1 MTGRSFLKFDLRRA
15 GSRRSIAALLAVLAL
30 SSCTTTSA
38 EKEKEKPSSEQKKLL
53 SIAESI
59 EAKGE
64 SATAIALYERA
75 AENAP
80 SDVSL
85 RVRVGNARLK
95 AGDVEGAEEA
105 FRTALEI
112 NPQDAEALLGLGTAQ
127 LRKGEAE
134 SAARTLAP
142 AAQALNS
149 VVAYNRLGTA
159 LVFSGN
165 GAAAEEAFSK
175 ALSLQPANLDT
186 TTNLAL
192 AEALS
197 NDLPQAVTHMGNV
210 VGSPLA
216 QRRHFV
222 NYLIVL
228 AMAGETEKAR
238 AFNVPDMSAKQKSQI
253 LAKAAK
259 LRSISDPAKR
269 AQEIGLLASA
279 KEDRV
284 T

>member
-1 MTGRSFLKFDLRRA
+1 MTPRSFLQFRLHGVGKK
-15 GSRRSIAALLAVLAL
+15 RSIAALIALLAL

-38 EKEKEKPSSEQKKLL
+38 EKEMEKSSSEQTKLL

-64 SATAIALYERA
+64 SATALALFERA
-75 AENAP
+75 ADNAP

-105 FRTALEI
+105 FRTALQI
-112 NPQDAEALLGLGTAQ
+112 NPNDAQALLGLGTAQ
-127 LRKGEAE
+127 LRKGEAQ

-165 GAAAEEAFSK
+165 GAGAEEAFSK

-197 NDLPQAVTHMGNV
+197 NDLPRAVTHMSSV

-216 QRRHFV
+216 QKRHFL

-238 AFNVPDMSAKQKSQI
+238 AFDVPDMSAKQKNQI

-269 AQEIGLLASA
+269 AQEIGLLASS
-279 KEDRV
+279 KDDV

>member
-1 MTGRSFLKFDLRRA
+1 MTLNSFLQFGRHGA
-15 GSRRSIAALLAVLAL
+15 GNKRSIAALLALLVL

-38 EKEKEKPSSEQKKLL
+38 ENEKDEPSSGQKKLL

-64 SATAIALYERA
+64 SATALALYERA

-80 SDVSL
+80 GDVSL

-105 FRTALEI
+105 FRAALQV

-127 LRKGEAE
+127 LRKGETE
-134 SAARTLAP
+134 LAARTLIP

-192 AEALS
+192 AQALS

-210 VGSPLA
+210 IGSPLA

-238 AFNVPDMSAKQKSQI
+238 AFDVPDMSARQKNQI

-259 LRSISDPAKR
+259 LRSISDPARR
-269 AQEIGLLASA
+269 AQEVGLLTSA
-279 KEDRV
+279 KDGV

>member
-1 MTGRSFLKFDLRRA
+1 MTLNSFLQFGRHGA
-15 GSRRSIAALLAVLAL
+15 GNKRSIAALLALLVL

-38 EKEKEKPSSEQKKLL
+38 ENEKDEPSSGQKKLL

-64 SATAIALYERA
+64 SATALALYERA

-80 SDVSL
+80 GDVSL

-105 FRTALEI
+105 FRAALQV

-127 LRKGEAE
+127 LRKGETE
-134 SAARTLAP
+134 LAARTLIP

-192 AEALS
+192 AQALS
-197 NDLPQAVTHMGNV
+197 NDLPQAVMHMGNV
-210 VGSPLA
+210 IGTPLA
-216 QRRHFV
+216 QRSHFV
-222 NYLIVL
+222 NYLFVL

-238 AFNVPDMSAKQKSQI
+238 AFDVPDMSARQKNQI

-259 LRSISDPAKR
+259 LRSISDPARR
-269 AQEIGLLASA
+269 AQEVGLLTSA
-279 KEDRV
+279 KDGV

>member
-1 MTGRSFLKFDLRRA
+1 MQFGRHSA
-15 GSRRSIAALLAVLAL
+15 GNKRSVAALLALLAL

-38 EKEKEKPSSEQKKLL
+38 ENEKDEPSSGQKKLL

-64 SATAIALYERA
+64 SATALALYERA

-80 SDVSL
+80 GDVSL
-85 RVRVGNARLK
+85 RVRLGNARLK
-95 AGDVEGAEEA
+95 AGDAEGAEEA
-105 FRTALEI
+105 FRAALQV

-134 SAARTLAP
+134 SAARTLVP

-192 AEALS
+192 AQALS
-197 NDLPQAVTHMGNV
+197 NDLPRAVIHMGNV

-238 AFNVPDMSAKQKSQI
+238 AFDVPDMSARQKNQI

-259 LRSISDPAKR
+259 LRSISDPARR
-269 AQEIGLLASA
+269 AQEVGLLTSA
-279 KEDRV
+279 KDDV

>member
-1 MTGRSFLKFDLRRA
+1 MTLNSFLQFGRHGA
-15 GSRRSIAALLAVLAL
+15 GNKRSVAALLALLAL

-38 EKEKEKPSSEQKKLL
+38 ENEKDEPSSGQKKLL

-64 SATAIALYERA
+64 SATALALYERA

-80 SDVSL
+80 GDVSL

-105 FRTALEI
+105 FRAALQV

-127 LRKGEAE
+127 LRKGETE
-134 SAARTLAP
+134 LAARTLIP

-192 AEALS
+192 AQALS
-197 NDLPQAVTHMGNV
+197 NDLPQAVMHMGNV
-210 VGSPLA
+210 IGSPLA

-238 AFNVPDMSAKQKSQI
+238 AFDVPDMSARQKNQI

-259 LRSISDPAKR
+259 LPSISDPARR
-269 AQEIGLLASA
+269 AQEVGLLTSA
-279 KEDRV
+279 KDGV

>member
-1 MTGRSFLKFDLRRA
+1 MTVDSFLQFGRHGAANK
-15 GSRRSIAALLAVLAL
+15 RSVAALLALLAL

-38 EKEKEKPSSEQKKLL
+38 EKEKDEPSSGQKKLL
-53 SIAESI
+53 SIAQSI

-64 SATAIALYERA
+64 SATALALYERA

-80 SDVSL
+80 GDVSL
-85 RVRVGNARLK
+85 RVRLGNARLR
-95 AGDVEGAEEA
+95 AGDAEGAEEA
-105 FRTALEI
+105 FRAALQV

-134 SAARTLAP
+134 SAARTLVP

-165 GAAAEEAFSK
+165 GAAAEGAFSK

-192 AEALS
+192 AQALS
-197 NDLPQAVTHMGNV
+197 NDLPQAVMHMGNV

-228 AMAGETEKAR
+228 AMAGETDKAR
-238 AFNVPDMSAKQKSQI
+238 AFDVPDMSARQKNQI

-259 LRSISDPAKR
+259 LRSISDPARR
-269 AQEIGLLASA
+269 AQEVGLLTSA
-279 KEDRV
+279 KDDV

>member
-1 MTGRSFLKFDLRRA
+1 MTLNSFLQFGRHGA
-15 GSRRSIAALLAVLAL
+15 GNKRSIAALLALLVL

-38 EKEKEKPSSEQKKLL
+38 ENEKDEPSSGQKKLL

-64 SATAIALYERA
+64 SATALALYERA

-80 SDVSL
+80 GDVSL

-105 FRTALEI
+105 FRAALQV

-127 LRKGEAE
+127 LRKGETE
-134 SAARTLAP
+134 LAARTLIP

-192 AEALS
+192 AQALS
-197 NDLPQAVTHMGNV
+197 NDLPQAVMHMGNV
-210 VGSPLA
+210 IGSPLA

-238 AFNVPDMSAKQKSQI
+238 AFDVPDMSARQKNQI

-259 LRSISDPAKR
+259 LRSISDPARR
-269 AQEIGLLASA
+269 AQEVGLLTSA
-279 KEDRV
+279 KDGV

>member
-1 MTGRSFLKFDLRRA
+1 MTLNSFLQFGRHGA
-15 GSRRSIAALLAVLAL
+15 GNKRSIAALLALLAL

-38 EKEKEKPSSEQKKLL
+38 ESEKDEPSSGQKKLL

-64 SATAIALYERA
+64 SATALALYERA

-80 SDVSL
+80 GDVSL

-105 FRTALEI
+105 FRAALQV

-127 LRKGEAE
+127 LRKGETE
-134 SAARTLAP
+134 LAARTLIP

-192 AEALS
+192 AQALS
-197 NDLPQAVTHMGNV
+197 NDLPQAVMHMGNV
-210 VGSPLA
+210 IGSPLA

-238 AFNVPDMSAKQKSQI
+238 AFDVPDMSARQKNQI

-259 LRSISDPAKR
+259 LRSISDPARR
-269 AQEIGLLASA
+269 AQEVGLLTSA
-279 KEDRV
+279 KDGV

>member
-1 MTGRSFLKFDLRRA
+1 MTVDSFLQFGRHGA
-15 GSRRSIAALLAVLAL
+15 GNKRSVAALLALLAL

-38 EKEKEKPSSEQKKLL
+38 ENEKDEPSTGQKKLL

-64 SATAIALYERA
+64 SATALALYERA

-80 SDVSL
+80 DDVSL
-85 RVRVGNARLK
+85 RVRLGNARLK
-95 AGDVEGAEEA
+95 AGDAEGAEEA
-105 FRTALEI
+105 FRAALQV

-134 SAARTLAP
+134 SAARTLVP

-192 AEALS
+192 AQALS
-197 NDLPQAVTHMGNV
+197 NDLPRAVIHMGNV

-238 AFNVPDMSAKQKSQI
+238 AFDVPDMSARQKNQI

-259 LRSISDPAKR
+259 LRSISDPARR
-269 AQEIGLLASA
+269 AQEVGLLTSA
-279 KEDRV
+279 KDDV

>member
-1 MTGRSFLKFDLRRA
+1 M
-15 GSRRSIAALLAVLAL
+15 AALLASLAL
-30 SSCTTTSA
+30 ASCTTTSA
-38 EKEKEKPSSEQKKLL
+38 EKEKDKPTSEQKKLL

-59 EAKGE
+59 EARGE

-80 SDVSL
+80 SDVAL
-85 RVRVGNARLK
+85 RVRIGNARLK
-95 AGDVEGAEEA
+95 AGDLEGAEEA
-105 FRTALEI
+105 FRTALQI

-127 LRKGEAE
+127 LRKGEAQ

-159 LVFSGN
+159 LVFSGD
-165 GAAAEEAFSK
+165 GAAAKEAFSK

-186 TTNLAL
+186 ATNLAL

-197 NDLPQAVTHMGNV
+197 NDLAQAATHMSNV

-222 NYLIVL
+222 NYLVVL
-228 AMAGETEKAR
+228 AMAGESEKAR
-238 AFNVPDMSAKQKSQI
+238 AFDVPEMSAKEKSQV
-253 LAKAAK
+253 LAKASK

-269 AQEIGLLASA
+269 AQEIGLLSSL
-279 KEDRV
+279 KDDRV

>member
-1 MTGRSFLKFDLRRA
+1 MTVDSFLQFGRHGA
-15 GSRRSIAALLAVLAL
+15 GNKRSVAALLALLAL

-38 EKEKEKPSSEQKKLL
+38 ENEKDEPSSGQKKLL

-64 SATAIALYERA
+64 SATALALYERA

-80 SDVSL
+80 DDVSL
-85 RVRVGNARLK
+85 RVRLGNARLK
-95 AGDVEGAEEA
+95 AGDAEGAEEA
-105 FRTALEI
+105 FRAALQV

-134 SAARTLAP
+134 SAARTLVP

-192 AEALS
+192 AQALS
-197 NDLPQAVTHMGNV
+197 NDLPRAVIHMGNV

-238 AFNVPDMSAKQKSQI
+238 AFDVPDMSARQKNQI

-259 LRSISDPAKR
+259 LRSISDPARR
-269 AQEIGLLASA
+269 AQEVGLLTSA
-279 KEDRV
+279 KDDV

>member
-1 MTGRSFLKFDLRRA
+1 MTVDSFLQFGRHSA
-15 GSRRSIAALLAVLAL
+15 GNKRSVAALLALLAL

-38 EKEKEKPSSEQKKLL
+38 ENEKDEPSSGQKKLL

-64 SATAIALYERA
+64 SATALALYERA

-80 SDVSL
+80 GDVSL
-85 RVRVGNARLK
+85 RVRLGNARLK
-95 AGDVEGAEEA
+95 AGDAEGAEEA
-105 FRTALEI
+105 FRAALQV

-134 SAARTLAP
+134 SAARTLVP

-192 AEALS
+192 AQALS
-197 NDLPQAVTHMGNV
+197 NDLPRAVIHMGNV

-238 AFNVPDMSAKQKSQI
+238 AFDVPDMSARQKNQI

-259 LRSISDPAKR
+259 LRSISDPARR
-269 AQEIGLLASA
+269 AQEVGLLTSA
-279 KEDRV
+279 KDDV

>member
-1 MTGRSFLKFDLRRA
+1 MTLNSFLQFGRHGA
-15 GSRRSIAALLAVLAL
+15 GNKRSIAALLALLAL

-38 EKEKEKPSSEQKKLL
+38 ENEKDEPSSGQKKLL

-64 SATAIALYERA
+64 SATALALYERA

-80 SDVSL
+80 GDVSL

-105 FRTALEI
+105 FRAALQV

-127 LRKGEAE
+127 LRKGETE
-134 SAARTLAP
+134 LAARTLIP

-192 AEALS
+192 AQALS
-197 NDLPQAVTHMGNV
+197 NDLPQAVMHMGNV
-210 VGSPLA
+210 IGSPLA

-238 AFNVPDMSAKQKSQI
+238 AFDVPDMSARQKNQI

-259 LRSISDPAKR
+259 LRSISDPARR
-269 AQEIGLLASA
+269 AQEVGLLTSA
-279 KEDRV
+279 KDGV

>member
-1 MTGRSFLKFDLRRA
+1 MTIGSILQFGRHGA
-15 GSRRSIAALLAVLAL
+15 GNRRSIAALLALLAL

-38 EKEKEKPSSEQKKLL
+38 ENEKDEPSSGQKKLL

-64 SATAIALYERA
+64 SATALALYERA

-80 SDVSL
+80 GDVSL
-85 RVRVGNARLK
+85 RVRLGNARLK
-95 AGDVEGAEEA
+95 AGDADGAEEA
-105 FRTALEI
+105 FRAALQV

-134 SAARTLAP
+134 SAARTLVP

-192 AEALS
+192 AQALS
-197 NDLPQAVTHMGNV
+197 NDLPRAVMHMGNV

-238 AFNVPDMSAKQKSQI
+238 AFDVPDMSARQKNQI

-259 LRSISDPAKR
+259 LRSISDPARR
-269 AQEIGLLASA
+269 AQEVGLLTTA
-279 KEDRV
+279 KDDV

>member
-1 MTGRSFLKFDLRRA
+1 M
-15 GSRRSIAALLAVLAL
+15 
-30 SSCTTTSA
+30 
-38 EKEKEKPSSEQKKLL
+38 EKSSSEQTKLL

-64 SATAIALYERA
+64 SATALALFERA
-75 AENAP
+75 ADNAP

-105 FRTALEI
+105 FRTALQI
-112 NPQDAEALLGLGTAQ
+112 NPNDAQALLGLGTAQ
-127 LRKGEAE
+127 LRKGEAQ

-165 GAAAEEAFSK
+165 GAGAEEAFSK

-197 NDLPQAVTHMGNV
+197 NDLPRAVTHMSSV

-216 QRRHFV
+216 QKRHFL

-238 AFNVPDMSAKQKSQI
+238 AFDVPDMSAKQKNQI

-269 AQEIGLLASA
+269 AQEIGLLASS
-279 KEDRV
+279 KDDV

>member
-1 MTGRSFLKFDLRRA
+1 MQFGRHGA
-15 GSRRSIAALLAVLAL
+15 GNKRSVAALLALLAL

-38 EKEKEKPSSEQKKLL
+38 ENEKDEPSSGQKKLL

-64 SATAIALYERA
+64 SATALALYERA

-80 SDVSL
+80 GDVSL
-85 RVRVGNARLK
+85 RVRLGNARLK
-95 AGDVEGAEEA
+95 AGDAEGAEEA
-105 FRTALEI
+105 FRAALQV

-134 SAARTLAP
+134 SAARTLVP

-192 AEALS
+192 AQALS
-197 NDLPQAVTHMGNV
+197 NDLPRAVIHMGNV

-238 AFNVPDMSAKQKSQI
+238 AFDVPDMSARQKNQI

-259 LRSISDPAKR
+259 LRSISDPARR
-269 AQEIGLLASA
+269 AQEVGLLTSA
-279 KEDRV
+279 KDDV

>member
-1 MTGRSFLKFDLRRA
+1 MTLNSFLQFGRHGA
-15 GSRRSIAALLAVLAL
+15 GNKRSIAALLALLAL

-38 EKEKEKPSSEQKKLL
+38 ENEKDEPSSGQKKLL

-64 SATAIALYERA
+64 SATALALYERA

-80 SDVSL
+80 GDVSL

-105 FRTALEI
+105 FRAALQV

-134 SAARTLAP
+134 LAARTLIP

-192 AEALS
+192 AQALS
-197 NDLPQAVTHMGNV
+197 NDLPQAVMHMGNV
-210 VGSPLA
+210 IGSPLA

-238 AFNVPDMSAKQKSQI
+238 AFDVPDMSARQKNQI

-259 LRSISDPAKR
+259 LRSISDPARR
-269 AQEIGLLASA
+269 AQEVGLLTSA
-279 KEDRV
+279 KDGV